1 MDPPRGTEKMDNGEV
16 HPPARP
22 EWRRPQMTL
31 LEIDASAS
39 NSPRSISGRPDWVH
53 PKMVVFD
60 VDSETLFSGHSGG
73 DGVLGVH
80 QP

>member
-1 MDPPRGTEKMDNGEV
+1 MDNGEV
-16 HPPARP
+16 HPPGRP

-39 NSPRSISGRPDWVH
+39 NSPRSQSARPGWGRP
-53 PKMVVFD
+53 KIMVFD
-60 VDSETLFSGHSGG
+60 VDSETLFSGHSGS
-73 DGVLGVH
+73 DGVLGFH